1 MNRRNVLIGL
11 GGVVAGG
18 GALLGTGAFTTV
30 EAERTVSVETAG
42 DADAFLAL
50 TPARG
55 DGAFV
60 DDSGDTIEINLDG
73 TDSENDNADGLNQNA
88 VTRFENLV
96 DVQNNGTQDV
106 GTLEL
111 EIEVTG
117 SNDDGA
123 HEDAFKITVGDTT
136 LDPTNGNPVGI
147 LGEGTNPDQLTP
159 GETATFGVEID
170 LLNEGITEIDEDAE
184 FTLTITAEAEDEE

>member
-60 DDSGDTIEINLDG
+60 DDSGDTVEINLDG

-117 SNDDGA
+117 INDDGA

-147 LGEGTNPDQLTP
+147 LGEGTNSDPLTP
-159 GETATFGVEID
+159 GETATFGIEID

-184 FTLTITAEAEDEE
+184 FTLTITAEADE